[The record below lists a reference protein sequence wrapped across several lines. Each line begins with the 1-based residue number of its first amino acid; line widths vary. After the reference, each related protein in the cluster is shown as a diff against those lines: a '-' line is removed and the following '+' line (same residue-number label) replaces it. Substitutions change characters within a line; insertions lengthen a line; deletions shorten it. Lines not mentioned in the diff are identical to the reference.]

1 MTVGILDVVEVL
13 HTRTLLSA
21 ASTEVSAL
29 AFCEPLDW
37 SELEYVASEPCEL
50 PEPEIAVAEESV
62 VSVNEASAFCE
73 PLDWSEMEYVA
84 SEPCESPEPE
94 IAVAEESVA
103 SMNEASAFC
112 EPLDWSELEDVASE
126 PCELPEP
133 EIAVAEESV
142 ASVNEA
148 SAEFFEVPPVDA
160 HFPEIIACALE
171 PGLEIP
177 VSTLGLESQGFDK
190 SELWIPEST
199 EDVNA
204 AAENPESME
213 ILPEV
218 WFQEASFRG
227 GDPEQLTVLLTT
239 MRSNDAETGDPSD
252 ANLTYCEFSDACSTR
267 EPPALQDE
275 SEHGESAWVDPSVGI
290 PVFPEDFVLVKS
302 GILISSPEVDET
314 AVSDDV
320 EKPDQLP
327 LSPRQRGVFVVLP
340 ADVSDNVVLAS
351 EEFVATA
358 GELES
363 LIPVR
368 PVAMRSST
376 LVSESGAVPRHFR
389 IPVPRFS
396 PTLLP
401 VLQPTPFSLRDPG
414 MADTRQFA
422 RVTDTVAHRES
433 PAWTAASGSVGEFI
447 RPVPSRK
454 WHRTDKDVSSKQT
467 LPLNLLKSSRRTPP
481 AELRPERETES
492 ESEKQF
498 EEAVPADVTQASSD
512 DTNAAEAH
520 TPVENTAESAVAD
533 TVAQNP

>member
-21 ASTEVSAL
+21 ASTEISAV
-29 AFCEPLDW
+29 AFFEPLDW
-37 SELEYVASEPCEL
+37 SEMEFVASEPCEL

-62 VSVNEASAFCE
+62 TGI
-73 PLDWSEMEYVA
+73 D
-84 SEPCESPEPE
+84 
-94 IAVAEESVA
+94 
-103 SMNEASAFC
+103 
-112 EPLDWSELEDVASE
+112 
-126 PCELPEP
+126 
-133 EIAVAEESV
+133 
-142 ASVNEA
+142 EA

-177 VSTLGLESQGFDK
+177 VSTLSSESRRFEE
-190 SELWIPEST
+190 SEPWIPEST

-204 AAENPESME
+204 ATENPESME

-267 EPPALQDE
+267 EPPALLQDE
-275 SEHGESAWVDPSVGI
+275 SEHGESAWVDPSVGM

-302 GILISSPEVDET
+302 GILISSPEADET

-320 EKPDQLP
+320 EKSDELP
-327 LSPRQRGVFVVLP
+327 LSSRQRGIFVVLP
-340 ADVSDNVVLAS
+340 SDVSDDVVLARG
-351 EEFVATA
+351 EFVAA
-358 GELES
+358 AEELES
-363 LIPVR
+363 LTPVL

-376 LVSESGAVPRHFR
+376 LVPESGAVLRHFR

-396 PTLLP
+396 PPLLP
-401 VLQPTPFSLRDPG
+401 VLQATPFSLRDPG

-422 RVTDTVAHRES
+422 GVTDTVAHRES
-433 PAWTAASGSVGEFI
+433 PAWAAASGSAGEFI
-447 RPVPSRK
+447 RPVPNRK
-454 WHRTDKDVSSKQT
+454 WHRADKDVSSKQT
-467 LPLNLLKSSRRTPP
+467 LQLDLLESSRRTPP
-481 AELRPERETES
+481 ADVRPERETES
-492 ESEKQF
+492 VKPF
-498 EEAVPADVTQASSD
+498 EEAVPADATQASSD
-512 DTNAAEAH
+512 DTGAEKAQTSMENA
-520 TPVENTAESAVAD
+520 VENTVKNS
-533 TVAQNP
+533 VAQNP